1 MSIRALIH
9 HLYPQLLALHDLE
22 DETGLPNELG
32 QISAPSSMRNSH
44 HFMEANGIYLIG
56 TFAVLLEFRWSHA
69 HVLTDNGE
77 FMIFWIG
84 SAASSQLL
92 HDLFGVDD
100 VMAVD
105 PHMVRYLDIKRLLDS
120 LSAPASASS
129 VRNTPLNTSK
139 EYTCSPAC

>member
-1 MSIRALIH
+1 
-9 HLYPQLLALHDLE
+9 
-22 DETGLPNELG
+22 
-32 QISAPSSMRNSH
+32 
-44 HFMEANGIYLIG
+44 
-56 TFAVLLEFRWSHA
+56 
-69 HVLTDNGE
+69 
-77 FMIFWIG
+77 MIFWIG

-139 EYTCSPAC
+139 EYTYSPAC